1 MLNFRKVSKI
11 KAEKDAENKLTSY
24 ETKNAEGNQ
33 KEYEEKVNQF
43 LKYCIGFKKELNKQ
57 DPKKAVT
64 VKDIKE
70 CFDNSF
76 KEYYKKSKK
85 FSLFSRT
92 TKVLKGMDKKLDK
105 IGKDKSIAEEGIE
118 QEIKEAFEYR
128 REMPKGDLIKRSAID
143 DKAVWGF
150 FNGTL
155 PGIIK
160 NLASQQKQADADA
173 QQDEKKEMLEFV
185 EESLKNAKFENRFK
199 MFDDEINGITE
210 SLNEIDNEKESKEY
224 KNNKKIEGNNGFV
237 KKIRENVEKVSGEIS
252 ELKKSL
258 DEEKR
263 KLKEYKEANFND
275 EKFELNVAAYK
286 KTIREIKN
294 DIDKYSKNLKELKS
308 ETKKAIKKFSDIK
321 DSLKKAAKAQKGD
334 FKLENGTLTISGKQG
349 LSAYWA
355 DYTSNIGKY
364 VSDVKS
370 IVMKN
375 VGDTSL
381 YKIENKGG
389 IFHSFEELT
398 SVKAENLSGTIGEA
412 SFDGCHKLGAFNKG
426 DGYDYNI
433 PAGVNTIG
441 KLAFYETGKETGG
454 FSANVGAT
462 TIGESAFASS
472 GLTKINLPNAT
483 EIEKYAFSG
492 CNKLTEV
499 TLGKDDVNVVGNE
512 FDSTVEK
519 TIYVNNEKL
528 KDKLTEIFKKISSG
542 TKIRVE
548 LI

>member
-43 LKYCIGFKKELNKQ
+43 LEYCIGFKKELNKQ

-105 IGKDKSIAEEGIE
+105 IGKDKSITEEGIE

-160 NLASQQKQADADA
+160 SLASQQKQADADA

-237 KKIRENVEKVSGEIS
+237 KKIRENVEKVSGEIRK
-252 ELKKSL
+252 LKESL

-263 KLKEYKEANFND
+263 KLKEYKEANSND

-286 KTIREIKN
+286 KTIRKIKN

-308 ETKKAIKKFSDIK
+308 ET
-321 DSLKKAAKAQKGD
+321 KKAAKAQKGD

-499 TLGKDDVNVVGNE
+499 TLGKDDVNVVGNA